1 MGLDITHYK
10 ATLEKPQTTDPTSI
24 CGETREGYNDFNVP
38 FEHFKQYIQEIDY
51 PNILNTVIIVM
62 QEYQLNHVKEFFKDS
77 NYTFFLKTNEEEFNN
92 LLTKHE
98 IENDLIGLHK
108 HMNDQVLGAKWI
120 VLDYYEILKK
130 EGFYYEEV
138 GYQRKGINSKFWDR
152 FSSEDIYNFALKE
165 DFEYAYSCIDYYW
178 SSDTSEIVKL
188 RKEDFKKNFIDNFES
203 GASFLSLS
211 Y

>member
-10 ATLEKPQTTDPTSI
+10 ATLIKPQTTDPTSVLS
-24 CGETREGYNDFNVP
+24 ETRESYNDFNVP
-38 FEHFKQYIQEIDY
+38 FQHFKQYIQEIDC
-51 PNILNTVIIVM
+51 PNILDTVIIAK
-62 QEYQLNHVKEFFKDS
+62 QENHLDEAKEFLKNY
-77 NYTFFLKTNEEEFNN
+77 NYTFFLKTNDEELNN

-98 IENDLIGLHK
+98 IENGLIGLHK
-108 HMNDQVLGAKWI
+108 HMHDQVLGARWI
-120 VLDYYEILKK
+120 VLYYYEILKK

-138 GYQRKGINSKFWDR
+138 GYQRKGMSSKFWDR

-165 DFEYAYSCIDYYW
+165 DFEYAYSCVDYCWSID
-178 SSDTSEIVKL
+178 TREIVKQ
-188 RKEDFKKNFIDNFES
+188 RKEDFKNNFIDNFES